1 MRQKRKKCRKQRS
14 HTTHGY
20 GSMKKN
26 RGAGN
31 RGGRGM
37 AGTGK
42 RADTK
47 KPSIINKYGNKYF
60 GKHGFTS
67 VKKVLHKI
75 KVINLSLLQQ
85 KIESFP
91 KQNGYIEIN
100 LKELGYDKLLG
111 SGNITGKVKIIV
123 DSASKKAIDKVSK
136 AGGEII
142 LSNAKPKEEVKEQ

>member
-1 MRQKRKKCRKQRS
+1 MRHKRRKCGKQRGN
-14 HTTHGY
+14 TTHGH

-47 KPSIINKYGNKYF
+47 KPTILNTIGNKYF

-67 VKKVLHKI
+67 IHKVKYQI
-75 KVINLSLLQQ
+75 KAINLSLLQQ
-85 KIESFP
+85 KLDTFP

-111 SGNITGKVKIIV
+111 SGMIKDKVKITV
-123 DSASKKAIDKVSK
+123 NTASKSAVEKVKK
-136 AGGEII
+136 AGGEVV
-142 LSNAKPKEEVKEQ
+142 LPEESEVEGKE